1 MTPTTIPGGAM
12 TAAER
17 KASLSLASI
26 FALRMLG
33 LFVILPV
40 FAVYAHELPGGD
52 NDFWVGITLGIYGL
66 TQGVLQIPFG
76 AASDRYGRKPVIA
89 AGLLLFAVGSFAA
102 AASHTIHGVM
112 IGRMLQGAGAV
123 SAAVTAAI
131 SDLVRDRVLM
141 KAMAMIG
148 SSIGLTFALSLV
160 ISPPLTEWCGVDGL
174 FTITGIL
181 ALAAVLVV
189 WKIVPPIAKPR
200 QKESGAKHARWSE
213 IVFDPQLLR
222 LNFGIFCLHAALT
235 SIFVVVPG
243 TLARLGLVPA
253 EHWKVYLPAVLIGFG
268 LMAPF
273 LIFGN
278 RRGCITKISR
288 FMIAMMALVLAA
300 CAYCTTSVLSTGVLL
315 ALFFTAFNVLE
326 ATLPGLISKAS
337 PPADKGFA
345 LGVYNTTQNIG
356 LFIGGAVGG
365 WISQTCGA
373 AWVFLAST
381 FAILLWLASAFG
393 LKEPALQPREP
404 GEAIDI

>member
-181 ALAAVLVV
+181 ALAAILVV

-222 LNFGIFCLHAALT
+222 LNFGIFCL
-235 SIFVVVPG
+235 
-243 TLARLGLVPA
+243 
-253 EHWKVYLPAVLIGFG
+253 
-268 LMAPF
+268 
-273 LIFGN
+273 
-278 RRGCITKISR
+278 
-288 FMIAMMALVLAA
+288 
-300 CAYCTTSVLSTGVLL
+300 AYCTTSVLSTGVLL

>member
-1 MTPTTIPGGAM
+1 
-12 TAAER
+12 
-17 KASLSLASI
+17 
-26 FALRMLG
+26 
-33 LFVILPV
+33 
-40 FAVYAHELPGGD
+40 
-52 NDFWVGITLGIYGL
+52 
-66 TQGVLQIPFG
+66 
-76 AASDRYGRKPVIA
+76 
-89 AGLLLFAVGSFAA
+89 
-102 AASHTIHGVM
+102 
-112 IGRMLQGAGAV
+112 
-123 SAAVTAAI
+123 
-131 SDLVRDRVLM
+131 
-141 KAMAMIG
+141 
-148 SSIGLTFALSLV
+148 
-160 ISPPLTEWCGVDGL
+160 
-174 FTITGIL
+174 
-181 ALAAVLVV
+181 
-189 WKIVPPIAKPR
+189 
-200 QKESGAKHARWSE
+200 
-213 IVFDPQLLR
+213 
-222 LNFGIFCLHAALT
+222 
-235 SIFVVVPG
+235 
-243 TLARLGLVPA
+243 
-253 EHWKVYLPAVLIGFG
+253 
-268 LMAPF
+268 MAPF

-288 FMIAMMALVLAA
+288 FMIALMALVLAA